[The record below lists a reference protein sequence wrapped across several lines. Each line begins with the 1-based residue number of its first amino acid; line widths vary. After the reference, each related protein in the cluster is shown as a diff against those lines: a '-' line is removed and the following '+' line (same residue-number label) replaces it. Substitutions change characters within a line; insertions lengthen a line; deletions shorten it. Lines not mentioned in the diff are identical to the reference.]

1 MDLHGIILYS
11 SLKIKDP
18 LKSTDYYLDEY
29 NIFYQIL
36 KLEKPSLFSM
46 LDNDTMSLRSLVTSA
61 SANSPTMDNND
72 TLALVE
78 HQDQQEDDQQKV
90 EQLGEGDL
98 THTNQNDGK
107 QLEDDIFLKNDEK
120 DDVTNNENTGKQQSS
135 QIEIEYESNV
145 VTKEKGQDDKK
156 QRKSTVNTYVKE
168 KDDTKVNWISKL

>member
-1 MDLHGIILYS
+1 
-11 SLKIKDP
+11 
-18 LKSTDYYLDEY
+18 
-29 NIFYQIL
+29 
-36 KLEKPSLFSM
+36 M

-98 THTNQNDGK
+98 TLTNQNDDK
-107 QLEDDIFLKNDEK
+107 QLEDDSALQNDDKDHEK
-120 DDVTNNENTGKQQSS
+120 NNEHTGKQQGG
-135 QIEIEYESNV
+135 QIEKEYESNV

-156 QRKSTVNTYVKE
+156 QRKGAVNTSVKE